1 MIASTAG
8 QQTQQQCAKCGGT
21 RLVPARLEKGIDFCL
36 DEETCHG
43 VRRLDM
49 KALLC
54 QDCGY
59 AEFWVTNPSRTLVL
73 NERDHEIQ
81 EEDF

>member
-1 MIASTAG
+1 MIASTAE
-8 QQTQQQCAKCGGT
+8 QQQEQQCAKCGGT
-21 RLVPARLEKGIDFCL
+21 RLVSARLEKGIDFCL
-36 DEETCHG
+36 DEEACHG

-73 NERDHEIQ
+73 NERDHAIQ

>member
-1 MIASTAG
+1 MAASKE
-8 QQTQQQCAKCGGT
+8 CMRCGGT
-21 RLVPARLEKGIDFCL
+21 NLVPARLEQNMTFHVD
-36 DEETCHG
+36 DETHHSLCRVG
-43 VRRLDM
+43 M

-59 AEFWVTNPSRTLVL
+59 AEFWVMDPSHALAC
-73 NERDHEIQ
+73 NEPEPVSAIQ

>member
-1 MIASTAG
+1 MEANAT
-8 QQTQQQCAKCGGT
+8 QCARCGGT
-21 RLVPARLEKGIDFCL
+21 KLVPARLEQNMSFYL
-36 DEETCHG
+36 DDDTHHSLCRVG
-43 VRRLDM
+43 M

-59 AEFWVTNPSRTLVL
+59 AEFWVMDPARALPCDEPERVPTL
-73 NERDHEIQ
+73 Q